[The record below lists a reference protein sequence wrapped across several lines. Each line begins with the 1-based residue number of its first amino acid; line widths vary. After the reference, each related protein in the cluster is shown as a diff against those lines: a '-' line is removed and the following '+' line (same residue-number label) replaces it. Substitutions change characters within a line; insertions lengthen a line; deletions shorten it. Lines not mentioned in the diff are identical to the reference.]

1 MDRQSWLR
9 ASHHLDRVLDLPPQD
24 RPACLDALRIE
35 DPEAAADVEALLA
48 EHHLLSAEGFLDTG
62 PAIRPPDEPHPQ
74 LTGVKI
80 GAYTLVSPIGH
91 GGMGTVWSAVRSDGR
106 FEGRAALKLL
116 NAALVGR
123 SGEERFK
130 REGTILARLMHPNI
144 ARLIDAGVTET
155 GQPYLVL
162 EHIDGQHINRY
173 CDEQKLGINDRIRLF
188 LDVQSAVAHAHA
200 NLIVHR
206 DLKPSNVL
214 VTADGQVKL
223 LDFGI
228 AKLLG
233 TDDHPSA
240 ASTMLTVE
248 GGHVLT
254 PKYAA
259 PEQVTGGRVTTA
271 TDVYSLGVLLFEL
284 LCGVHPTGLD
294 KGTPAQFVKAVAQTE
309 PLRLSSAVT
318 DTVDRARGAELAAN
332 RATTLDRLR
341 RELRGDLE
349 TILAK
354 ALKHDQAERYT
365 SLSEFANDLRRFL
378 NNEPIG
384 ARPDTLGYRAGKFL
398 HRNRPLLA
406 TAAVVA
412 LILLGL
418 IAFYTVQLRVERDRA
433 RLQADKASQV
443 SELLTRLFTSTDP
456 YRTPDA
462 KEPTIQ
468 NLLDIGAEQVER
480 DLSDQP
486 ELQAEMFTVI
496 GRTYQRMG
504 LEAKALPLLER
515 ALAIGRHTLG
525 PDHVR
530 LAQSLNDLGV
540 LYRYQGRHAQAENLL
555 RESLAMRRRLLGS
568 QNNEVA
574 ITLIELARSL
584 VERGR
589 SEEAEPLIRESLA
602 IRTAIYGDEH
612 RETATSKSDLGH
624 ALLRRGDLAGAE
636 RLFRENL
643 ETTQRTLGPDHANTA
658 MAKTALGSWLLA
670 KGDPVVAEAMLRQAL
685 ELNRRLFPSKPIE
698 YVGNLN
704 TLGLAL
710 EAQGKLQEAQT
721 YVEEA
726 VRIARAQLAD
736 DNPRTMVYAANLARL
751 QIARGESAMV
761 EATLRQILEAR
772 QRLYPSSDWRIAETQ
787 ALLGA
792 ALMEQSRLAEAEPL
806 LIAAAKGLRPIPG
819 LEDYERRAN
828 RVRLVTLYDSTGR
841 ASQADAY
848 R

>member
-9 ASHHLDRVLDLPPQD
+9 ASRHLDRVLDLPPQE
-24 RPACLDALRIE
+24 RAACIATLRGE

-48 EHHLLSAEGFLDTG
+48 EHHLLSAEGFLDSRPT
-62 PAIRPPDEPHPQ
+62 IRVPEEAPQ
-74 LTGVKI
+74 LAGVKI
-80 GAYTLVSPIGH
+80 GAYTLVSSIGH

-106 FEGRAALKLL
+106 FQGRAALKLL

-130 REGTILARLMHPNI
+130 REGTILARLTHPNI

-162 EHIDGQHINRY
+162 EQVDGQHINRY
-173 CDEQKLGINDRIRLF
+173 CDERKLGIEDRIRLF

-240 ASTMLTVE
+240 ASTMLTAE

-294 KGTPAQFVKAVAQTE
+294 KGTPAEFVKAVAQTE
-309 PLRLSSAVT
+309 PLRLSTAVT
-318 DTVDRARGAELAAN
+318 STMDPARAEELASN

-341 RELRGDLE
+341 RELSGDLE
-349 TILAK
+349 TIVGK
-354 ALKHDQAERYT
+354 ALKHDPEERYA

-378 NNEPIG
+378 NSQPIG
-384 ARPDTLGYRAGKFL
+384 ARPDTLGYRAAKFL
-398 HRNRPLLA
+398 RRHRSTVA
-406 TAAVVA
+406 VAAGVA
-412 LILLGL
+412 SMVIALV
-418 IAFYTVQLRVERDRA
+418 AFYTVQLTLERDRA
-433 RLQADKASQV
+433 QIQADKASKV
-443 SELLTRLFTSTDP
+443 SELLTRLLTSTDP
-456 YRTPDA
+456 YRTPDD
-462 KEPTIQ
+462 KEPTVQ
-468 NLLDIGAEQVER
+468 NLLDIGADQAAR
-480 DLSDQP
+480 DLDGQP
-486 ELQAEMFTVI
+486 ELQAEMFNVI

-504 LEAKALPLLER
+504 MEAKALPLLER
-515 ALAIGRHTLG
+515 AAAIGRHTLG
-525 PDHVR
+525 PNDPR

-540 LYRYQGRHAQAENLL
+540 LHRRQGRFTEAENLL
-555 RESLAMRRRLLGS
+555 RESLAMRRRILGS
-568 QNNEVA
+568 RNNEVA
-574 ITLIELARSL
+574 ITLVELSRSL
-584 VERGR
+584 TERGR
-589 SEEAEPLIRESLA
+589 SDEAEPLLREALA
-602 IRTAIYGDEH
+602 IRTAVFGDEH

-624 ALLRRGDLAGAE
+624 WLLRRGDVAGAE
-636 RLFRENL
+636 KLLRENL
-643 ETTQRTLGPDHANTA
+643 ETTQRVLGADHANTA
-658 MAKTALGSWLLA
+658 MAKTAVASVLLA
-670 KGDPVVAEAMLRQAL
+670 KGDPVAAEVMLREAL
-685 ELNRRLFPSKPIE
+685 DLNRRLFTYKPIE

-704 TLGLAL
+704 ALGLAL
-710 EAQGKLQEAQT
+710 EAQGKLPEAQALVDESLRT
-721 YVEEA
+721 
-726 VRIARAQLAD
+726 ARAQFRD
-736 DNPRTMVYAANLARL
+736 DDPRVMTYATNLARIRIL
-751 QIARGESAMV
+751 RGESAAV
-761 EATLRQILEAR
+761 ESTLRQILDDR
-772 QRLYPSSDWRIAETQ
+772 QKFYPAGDWRIAETQ

-792 ALMEQSRLAEAEPL
+792 SLMAQSRLAEAEPL
-806 LIAAAKGLRPIPG
+806 MVAAAGGLSPIPG
-819 LEDYERRAN
+819 VQDVERKAN
-828 RVRLVTLYDSTGR
+828 RARLVSLYESTGR
-841 ASQADAY
+841 PHQADAY